1 MLRNLSARP
10 YKCRV
15 DLQDI
20 VITKIA
26 ECYYYNIGT
35 VLNSMNILAMLL
47 GRNVFLV
54 KTA

>member
-10 YKCRV
+10 YKCRA

-26 ECYYYNIGT
+26 ECYYIGT